1 MLARAAARSSQAA
14 PPDRAARLRS
24 ERRAAVATHFQGE
37 SSMPKVLVLFYSRS
51 GNTARLADAIVE
63 GARGVKFTEVD
74 VRRVDDLAPAA
85 VIDADP
91 AWKESRDA
99 LARKYRTLGA
109 IDELVNYDALI
120 LGAPTRYGVMAAEL
134 KLVLDQTGPLWAKG
148 LLADKVGSAFTS
160 VQTAHGGHET
170 TLWSIM
176 TPMANLGL
184 ILVPPGYTD
193 PVMFSGGSPYGATA
207 TTGPDDGGIREADL
221 AAARHQGKRVATVT
235 AMITHAKSHHHH

>member
-1 MLARAAARSSQAA
+1 
-14 PPDRAARLRS
+14 
-24 ERRAAVATHFQGE
+24 
-37 SSMPKVLVLFYSRS
+37 MPKVLVLFYSRT

-63 GARGVKFTEVD
+63 GARSVKFTEVD
-74 VRRVDDLAPAA
+74 VRRLDDLAPAS
-85 VIDADP
+85 VIESVP
-91 AWKESRDA
+91 GWKESRDA
-99 LARKYRTLGA
+99 LSKKYRTLGA
-109 IDELVNYDALI
+109 IDELATYDALV

-134 KLVLDQTGPLWAKG
+134 KLAIDQTGPLWSKG

-184 ILVPPGYTD
+184 IIVPPGYTD

-207 TTGPDDGGIREADL
+207 TTGSTGNVTDDDL
-221 AAARHQGKRVATVT
+221 AAARHQGRRVATVT